1 MDNQYNYNT
10 PNDQFQNQAKE
21 NTIPSQISLI
31 LIITKAKEYVKR
43 KGDLFMDNQYNY
55 NTPNDQF
62 QNQATGNGGPDFH
75 FGQTDPDFSHRKK
88 EMKPRDHKKVAKI
101 AGGLCFAVAF
111 GVIASAAFQTT
122 NFVGNALFGEK
133 VKTEKSSEKK
143 VDSTSLTRTS
153 STVTSDV
160 IASAA
165 FQTTNFVGNALF
177 GEKVKTE
184 KSSEKKVDST
194 SLTRTSST
202 VTSDVSEVVNSV
214 MPSVVSITNMSVQQ
228 VQSFFG
234 GTSSQE
240 VQSSGSGIIVG
251 QNDTE
256 LLIATNNSVVS
267 ITNMS
272 VQQVQSFF
280 GGTSSQEVQSSGSGI
295 IVGQNDTEL
304 LIATNNHVV
313 EGSTTLTVSFIN
325 ESSAEA
331 KIKGTDASRDL
342 AVIAV
347 PLENIEEETMG
358 EIKVATLGDSTKLQ
372 VGEPVIAIG
381 NALGYGQSVTTG
393 IVSALN
399 RQIDMEG
406 FDAELI
412 QTDAAIN
419 PGNSGGALVN
429 ANGEVIGITT
439 GIVSALNRQI
449 DMEGFDAELIQT
461 DAAINPGN
469 SGGALVNA
477 NGEVIGINTVKVSS
491 DAVEGMGYAIPI
503 SDANETITTLMN
515 KETRE
520 QVPEDERGFLGVEI
534 TNVEAE
540 SAELYGM
547 PTGVYIRNVI
557 EGTGAEKAGLVRG
570 GVITELD
577 GSSVDSMTTLQNLLS
592 YYRVGETVTLT
603 VEMPGKDGSYEEKE
617 VEVVLSEKQTETA
630 IPKR

>member
-1 MDNQYNYNT
+1 
-10 PNDQFQNQAKE
+10 
-21 NTIPSQISLI
+21 
-31 LIITKAKEYVKR
+31 
-43 KGDLFMDNQYNY
+43 MDNQYNY

-88 EMKPRDHKKVAKI
+88 EKKPRDHKKVAKI

-111 GVIASAAFQTT
+111 G
-122 NFVGNALFGEK
+122 
-133 VKTEKSSEKK
+133 
-143 VDSTSLTRTS
+143 
-153 STVTSDV
+153 V

-256 LLIATNNSVVS
+256 LLIATNN
-267 ITNMS
+267 
-272 VQQVQSFF
+272 
-280 GGTSSQEVQSSGSGI
+280 
-295 IVGQNDTEL
+295 
-304 LIATNNHVV
+304 HVV

-347 PLENIEEETMG
+347 PLENIEGETMG

-381 NALGYGQSVTTG
+381 NALGYGQSV
-393 IVSALN
+393 
-399 RQIDMEG
+399 
-406 FDAELI
+406 
-412 QTDAAIN
+412 
-419 PGNSGGALVN
+419 
-429 ANGEVIGITT
+429 TT

-630 IPKR
+630 IPER

>member
-1 MDNQYNYNT
+1 
-10 PNDQFQNQAKE
+10 
-21 NTIPSQISLI
+21 
-31 LIITKAKEYVKR
+31 
-43 KGDLFMDNQYNY
+43 MDNQYNY

-160 IASAA
+160 
-165 FQTTNFVGNALF
+165 
-177 GEKVKTE
+177 
-184 KSSEKKVDST
+184 
-194 SLTRTSST
+194 
-202 VTSDVSEVVNSV
+202 SEVVNSV
-214 MPSVVSITNMSVQQ
+214 MP
-228 VQSFFG
+228 
-234 GTSSQE
+234 
-240 VQSSGSGIIVG
+240 
-251 QNDTE
+251 
-256 LLIATNNSVVS
+256 SVVS

-381 NALGYGQSVTTG
+381 NALGYGQSV
-393 IVSALN
+393 
-399 RQIDMEG
+399 
-406 FDAELI
+406 
-412 QTDAAIN
+412 
-419 PGNSGGALVN
+419 
-429 ANGEVIGITT
+429 TT

>member
-1 MDNQYNYNT
+1 
-10 PNDQFQNQAKE
+10 
-21 NTIPSQISLI
+21 
-31 LIITKAKEYVKR
+31 
-43 KGDLFMDNQYNY
+43 MDNQYNY

-88 EMKPRDHKKVAKI
+88 EKKPRDHKKVAKI

-160 IASAA
+160 
-165 FQTTNFVGNALF
+165 
-177 GEKVKTE
+177 
-184 KSSEKKVDST
+184 
-194 SLTRTSST
+194 
-202 VTSDVSEVVNSV
+202 SEVVNSV
-214 MPSVVSITNMSVQQ
+214 MP
-228 VQSFFG
+228 
-234 GTSSQE
+234 
-240 VQSSGSGIIVG
+240 
-251 QNDTE
+251 
-256 LLIATNNSVVS
+256 SVVS

-358 EIKVATLGDSTKLQ
+358 EIKVATLGDSTKHQ

-381 NALGYGQSVTTG
+381 NALGYGQSV
-393 IVSALN
+393 
-399 RQIDMEG
+399 
-406 FDAELI
+406 
-412 QTDAAIN
+412 
-419 PGNSGGALVN
+419 
-429 ANGEVIGITT
+429 TT